1 MARELTCFFL
11 MAWLALPVQAKDF
24 GTQGQLFEIVE
35 PSLLDIIKAR
45 ASAMVES
52 GDWDQLRQDMQGT
65 TKAYIKRPTPVP
77 GLARVEAYREF
88 TVDLSITVGADI
100 ADHRG
105 QVFAPKGTV
114 INPLDYSTFSKRI
127 VLFDG
132 DDPAQVAYALSLGNE
147 LDTLLVI
154 TNGAPLEL
162 TKTHGRRFWFDQGG
176 HMVEGFGI
184 VALPSVVS
192 RADPLMLVQEI
203 PVGGGG

>member
-1 MARELTCFFL
+1 MARALILILCS
-11 MAWLALPVQAKDF
+11 LALTNPAVAKDY

-45 ASAMVES
+45 ANAMVES
-52 GDWDQLRQDMQGT
+52 GEWDQLRQDMQGT
-65 TKAYIKRPTPVP
+65 TKAYIKRPTPVS
-77 GLARVEAYREF
+77 GLAKVETYREF

-105 QVFAPKGTV
+105 QVFASKGTV

-127 VLFDG
+127 VFFDG
-132 DDPAQVAYALSLGNE
+132 DDPAQVSYALSLGNE
-147 LDTLLVI
+147 LDTLLVL
-154 TNGAPLEL
+154 TNGAPLAL

-192 RADPLMLVQEI
+192 RAGPLMLVQEI
-203 PVGGGG
+203 PVGPGG